1 MGGFV
6 WSEAALVAMGG
17 VALGAVGAAV
27 LAEILVKMLTGV
39 FDPPPASLSVPWG
52 YLAVL
57 TAVALGAV
65 AIASTVTIRSARRP
79 ALIVL
84 RDL

>member
-27 LAEILVKMLTGV
+27 LAEMLVKVLTGV
-39 FDPPPASLSVPWG
+39 FGPPPASLSVPWG

-79 ALIVL
+79 ALTVL